1 MPSPE
6 FQSWWDSFS
15 RTGDICPLRLGMT
28 RAELKAVLG
37 EPDDVGGT
45 SRRWK
50 TPAILK
56 YAELEFHFG
65 LGPQGRLELIHRE
78 RDNIAEVA
86 LPRLDRE

>member
-15 RTGDICPLRLGMT
+15 RTGDICPLRLGMS

-45 SRRWK
+45 SRRWR
-50 TPAILK
+50 TPAIFK
-56 YAELEFHFG
+56 YADVEFHFG
-65 LGPQGRLELIHRE
+65 LGPQGRLTLIYQE
-78 RDNIAEVA
+78 RDNIAQVTIP
-86 LPRLDRE
+86 LLVD

>member
-28 RAELKAVLG
+28 RAELKAVIG

-45 SRRWK
+45 SRRWR
-50 TPAILK
+50 TPAIYK

-65 LGPQGRLELIHRE
+65 LGPQGLLELIYQEH
-78 RDNIAEVA
+78 DDIPEVSI
-86 LPRLDRE
+86 RRWR